1 MVHLFHRQFTQPP
14 NSLASV
20 SYGFRR
26 LPAPKPQNSRTTKQ
40 QNLKTAGPQNS
51 RAATANAGGP
61 AEMAGRF
68 AVPGSRRVSSVF
80 G

>member
-1 MVHLFHRQFTQPP
+1 MLHLFHRQFTPPP

-26 LPAPKPQNSRTTKQ
+26 LPAP
-40 QNLKTAGPQNS
+40 GPQNS
-51 RAATANAGGP
+51 RAATVSAVGP

-68 AVPGSRRVSSVF
+68 AVPGSRRVSSVL